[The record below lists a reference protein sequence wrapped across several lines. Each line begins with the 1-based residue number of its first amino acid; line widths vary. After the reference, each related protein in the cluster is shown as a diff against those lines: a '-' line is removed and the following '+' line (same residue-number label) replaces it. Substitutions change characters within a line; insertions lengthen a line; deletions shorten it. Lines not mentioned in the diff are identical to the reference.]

1 MIAAQPQ
8 VSVRVLIADDQPLL
22 RHSLSTL
29 ISGTSD
35 LSVAGEAATGADAA
49 RRAAELVPDVIL
61 MDIRMPGGDGIEA
74 TRLITADP
82 ALSGCRVL
90 VLSMFELDEYVY
102 GALRAGASGFLLKD
116 AHPDQFLDAIRRTH
130 SGESLFAPAILAR
143 LIEHYVNRP
152 AVTGQRLDRLTER
165 ETEVLALVARGM
177 SNTEIATALSIS
189 VKTVKTHIGSLLA
202 KLHARDRSHLV
213 ITAYETGLVAP
224 L

>member
-82 ALSGCRVL
+82 ALSGRQ
-90 VLSMFELDEYVY
+90 
-102 GALRAGASGFLLKD
+102 
-116 AHPDQFLDAIRRTH
+116 H
-130 SGESLFAPAILAR
+130 
-143 LIEHYVNRP
+143 
-152 AVTGQRLDRLTER
+152 
-165 ETEVLALVARGM
+165 
-177 SNTEIATALSIS
+177 
-189 VKTVKTHIGSLLA
+189 
-202 KLHARDRSHLV
+202 
-213 ITAYETGLVAP
+213 GL
-224 L
+224 